1 MLRRGRI
8 VAGVRTVVLGVLV
21 ALLLTPFAGAARDS
35 PAATK
40 RVVHSWS
47 ARLNAYDNAGAA
59 RLFARPAVFEQGGTA
74 LRLRSYVDIALWHSL
89 LPCAGRIVSITVRGE
104 RATAV
109 VVLANGRGRRCDAAG
124 QKAAAVF
131 RVRGGKI
138 LSWTQVP
145 VPAPKGPT
153 A

>member
-1 MLRRGRI
+1 
-8 VAGVRTVVLGVLV
+8 VADVRTVVLGVLV
-21 ALLLTPFAGAARDS
+21 ALLLAPFAAAARADS

-40 RVVHSWS
+40 RVVRSWS

-109 VVLANGRGRRCDAAG
+109 FVLANGRGRRCDAAG

-138 LSWTQVP
+138 VSWTQVP

>member
-1 MLRRGRI
+1 M
-8 VAGVRTVVLGVLV
+8 AGVRTVLLGVLV
-21 ALLLTPFAGAARDS
+21 ALLLTPFAAAAVRADS

-40 RVVHSWS
+40 RVVRSWS
-47 ARLNAYDNAGAA
+47 TRLNAYDNAGAA

-74 LRLRSYVDIALWHSL
+74 LRLRDYLDIALWHSL
-89 LPCAGRIVSITVRGE
+89 LPCAGRIVSITVRGD

-109 VVLANGRGRRCDAAG
+109 FVLANGRGRRCGAAG

-131 RVRGGKI
+131 RIRNGKI
-138 LSWTQVP
+138 LSWTQIP